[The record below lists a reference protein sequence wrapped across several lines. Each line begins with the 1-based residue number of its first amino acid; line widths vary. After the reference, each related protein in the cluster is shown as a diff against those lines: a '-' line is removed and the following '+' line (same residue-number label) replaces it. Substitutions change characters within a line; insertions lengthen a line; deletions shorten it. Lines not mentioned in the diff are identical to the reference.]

1 MELARKNGVN
11 EDLKHRDQMRWVQE
25 VNSFRNIAEEMVL
38 GEYFE

>member
-1 MELARKNGVN
+1 MELAKKNGVN
-11 EDLKHRDQMRWVQE
+11 EELKLRDQMRWVQE